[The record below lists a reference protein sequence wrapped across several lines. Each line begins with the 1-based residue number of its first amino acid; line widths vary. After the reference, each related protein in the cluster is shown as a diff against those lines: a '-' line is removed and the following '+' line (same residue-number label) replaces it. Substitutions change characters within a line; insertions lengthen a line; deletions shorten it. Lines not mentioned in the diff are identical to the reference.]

1 MSTLEYIANEL
12 HRPARKIFRR
22 RCVITR
28 FRNELL
34 QADLIDLQSHSKKN
48 NVSNTFWLL

>member
-1 MSTLEYIANEL
+1 MSTLEQIADEL

-22 RCVITR
+22 RRVVTR

-34 QADLIDLQSHSKKN
+34 QADLIDLQKH
-48 NVSNTFWLL
+48 F